1 MHWLDNSFLRAALT
15 LHYFWLEVMIQGTL
29 LLSSVCSLSSSQK
42 TGGFEKYRYG
52 NNSSAQIPAEWIS
65 QLGLR

>member
-1 MHWLDNSFLRAALT
+1 
-15 LHYFWLEVMIQGTL
+15 MIQGTL

-42 TGGFEKYRYG
+42 TGGFGKYG

-65 QLGLR
+65 QLGLLASVCVTMNLLLPC